1 MSRPEKVLFT
11 IIQPSPVGRGF
22 LAVKNG
28 KRCNTIRKRALQRCR
43 LVRMD
48 TTDTVD
54 LSMAHALAT
63 SLPVQ
68 YPAPLTRDEE
78 IRLIADACV
87 DAKAFAPL
95 YEKYYDRVY
104 LYLLRRCANQ
114 SLAEDLTAEVF
125 FKAMRKLSTYKPQN
139 VPFLAW
145 LFRVAHN
152 QLMSHYRKEKVRFL
166 FRIQKEKEQPFF
178 ADPRVRLL
186 YQSDLNTA
194 GCVIARLI
202 RKLKPRDQLL
212 LTLRYFEELSIQEA
226 AAAADMNPGA
236 ARTRINRA
244 IRKLRNLIESEA
256 PELASVIAGGQS

>member
-1 MSRPEKVLFT
+1 
-11 IIQPSPVGRGF
+11 
-22 LAVKNG
+22 
-28 KRCNTIRKRALQRCR
+28 
-43 LVRMD
+43 MD
-48 TTDTVD
+48 STDTVEH
-54 LSMAHALAT
+54 SMAPALVKP
-63 SLPVQ
+63 LPVS
-68 YPAPLTRDEE
+68 YPEPLTREE
-78 IRLIADACV
+78 ENHLIADACV

-114 SLAEDLTAEVF
+114 SLAEDLTAEAF

-145 LFRVAHN
+145 LFRIAHN

-186 YQSDLNTA
+186 HQSDLNTA
-194 GCVIARLI
+194 GCVIAGLI

-212 LTLRYFEELSIQEA
+212 LTLRYFEELSILEA
-226 AAAADMNPGA
+226 AAAANMNPGA
-236 ARTRINRA
+236 ARTRLNRA
-244 IRKLRNLIESEA
+244 VRKLRALIELEA
-256 PELASVIAGGQS
+256 PELASIIAGEQS